1 MLKVSAVLVYLQMIE
16 TEEDSSKFEA
26 IYREY
31 RDLLLFLADRRL
43 RNPQD
48 AVGGGRTGAAASRP
62 VGRYGKRAD
71 LDGFRAKSIPPFRFV
86 SEDDLIRMAE
96 SVQITP

>member
-1 MLKVSAVLVYLQMIE
+1 MLVYLQMIE

-48 AVGGGRTGAAASRP
+48 AVGGGRTGAGVSRP
-62 VGRYGKRAD
+62 VCRYGKRAD
-71 LDGFRAKSIPPFRFV
+71 LDGFRSKSILPFRF
-86 SEDDLIRMAE
+86 R
-96 SVQITP
+96 Q

>member
-1 MLKVSAVLVYLQMIE
+1 MRKSDIKNYGRRRRDSLRRPAANDRVLEVSAVLVYLQMIE
-16 TEEDSSKFEA
+16 TEEESSKFEA

-48 AVGGGRTGAAASRP
+48 AEDAVHE
-62 VGRYGKRAD
+62 V
-71 LDGFRAKSIPPFRFV
+71 FV
-86 SEDDLIRMAE
+86 KLAENIRRVE
-96 SVQITP
+96 TVI